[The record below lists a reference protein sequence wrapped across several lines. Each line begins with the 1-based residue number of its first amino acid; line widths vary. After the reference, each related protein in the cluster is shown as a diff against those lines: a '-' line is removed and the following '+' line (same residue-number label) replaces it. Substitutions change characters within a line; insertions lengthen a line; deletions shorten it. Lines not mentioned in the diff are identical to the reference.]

1 MKNNYTI
8 QRRVTFSVLADSET
22 EAESI
27 ANDLMP
33 DEDEY
38 PIRAMITTDAYYTP
52 NQSEDCKSY
61 AVNYE
66 QEQK

>member
-8 QRRVTFSVLADSET
+8 QRRVTFSVLAESET
-22 EAESI
+22 EAETI

-33 DEDEY
+33 DENEY
-38 PIRAMITTDAYYTP
+38 PVRALVSMDAYYTP

-66 QEQK
+66 PEQK

>member
-8 QRRVTFSVLADSET
+8 QRRVTFSVLAGSET
-22 EAESI
+22 EAETI

-33 DEDEY
+33 SEDEY
-38 PIRAMITTDAYYTP
+38 PVRAIITTDAYYTP
-52 NQSEDCKSY
+52 NQSDDCKSY

-66 QEQK
+66 PESK